1 MPIAYLEPV
10 SNTQRL
16 RKIVRVLR
24 AHSVLPRRKLV
35 DIAQRSENETP
46 VVDVADD
53 LDVIGLLEH
62 RCAEVQPAARWTGAN
77 GGLAFFAYCVRHLH
91 QVGLVAGQSM
101 RVSPSHSQTGW
112 WRQRRDFYE
121 PQHRS

>member
-62 RCAEVQPAARWTGAN
+62 RCAEVQPEQRFCEMLPAPPAQGYELFVRMLVVSIMAGA
-77 GGLAFFAYCVRHLH
+77 
-91 QVGLVAGQSM
+91 S
-101 RVSPSHSQTGW
+101 
-112 WRQRRDFYE
+112 
-121 PQHRS
+121 